1 MNDGQE
7 SEAPQVGTLNLLV
20 LLIALIA
27 LLMVVPLFEEFL
39 IDRLLLQ
46 IAVTATLL
54 VALATNRRP
63 RALFV
68 GGFILV
74 LIAIPVAWTSFFVK
88 LEYLFIA
95 SCVLESLFFVLIAV
109 WLLMYVARLPE
120 VTVHSIFGAISA
132 YLLFGLAW
140 AMMYWAVDRSSFEH
154 LEFAERLT
162 IESDKWGNE
171 NEEVARFSQLV
182 YFSFVTMST
191 LGYGDIVPRTPM
203 VQTLAWTQS
212 VMGQFYLAVLVA
224 RLISALPHRRD
235 GNRKG

>member
-1 MNDGQE
+1 MRDNHETE
-7 SEAPQVGTLNLLV
+7 STQVGTSNLLV
-20 LLIALIA
+20 LLVALIA
-27 LLMVVPLFEEFL
+27 LLLIVPLFEEFL

-46 IAVTATLL
+46 IAVTVMLL

-68 GGFILV
+68 GGFVLA
-74 LIAIPVAWTSFFVK
+74 LIAIPVAWTSFFIER
-88 LEYLFIA
+88 EYLFVA
-95 SCVLESLFFVLIAV
+95 SCILESLFFVLIAV
-109 WLLMYVARLPE
+109 RLLIYVARLPE
-120 VTVHSIFGAISA
+120 VTIHSIFGAISA

-162 IESDKWGNE
+162 IENDKWG

-203 VQTLAWTQS
+203 AQTLAWTQS

-235 GNRKG
+235 ERK